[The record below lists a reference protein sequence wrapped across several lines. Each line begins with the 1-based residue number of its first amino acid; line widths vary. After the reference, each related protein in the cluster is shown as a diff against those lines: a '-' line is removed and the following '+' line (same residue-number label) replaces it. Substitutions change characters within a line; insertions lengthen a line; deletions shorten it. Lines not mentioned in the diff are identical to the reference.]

1 MNCGKIIITTK
12 LPPRQDLNIDYK
24 TIKDPNLLYDDYI
37 VRLEGIKMSTIE
49 NCTAKNNY
57 IGNEEILVKDFDM
70 EISCKM
76 IIESENKNFDAMII
90 EINIPTFEFSISEF
104 QILFMID
111 YLKSMYNEG
120 NLLSKEM
127 DDDLKKKGGVS
138 KSTEM
143 DDIKNY
149 MKKKGD
155 EVQKGIEKENE
166 EKKKK
171 EEEKKKI
178 EEELKEKKKKKNI

>member
-1 MNCGKIIITTK
+1 
-12 LPPRQDLNIDYK
+12 
-24 TIKDPNLLYDDYI
+24 
-37 VRLEGIKMSTIE
+37 
-49 NCTAKNNY
+49 
-57 IGNEEILVKDFDM
+57 M

-90 EINIPTFEFSISEF
+90 EINIPTFEFGISEF

-155 EVQKGIEKENE
+155 EVQKGMNIEKN
-166 EKKKK
+166 K
-171 EEEKKKI
+171 
-178 EEELKEKKKKKNI
+178 